1 MNEIINTNKD
11 LNNEQNNEQNVR
23 SIIAS
28 NLTKYRK
35 NLGLTQL
42 ELAEKLNY
50 SDKTLSKWERG
61 ESIPDILTLKQL
73 ANIFEVSV
81 DVLISE
87 EGTSTAFVRKKDKK
101 PATKRKIICVN
112 LLSVALVWL
121 VAVIAFVMMSLILG
135 NQSKLWLSFIYA
147 IPVSGIVLLVFSC
160 IWGNNIYRFF
170 FTSLIVWTLSLSIHL
185 TMNSFNVQ
193 NGYMLYFIS
202 IVLEIMAFVFFIILK
217 KNKKN

>member
-1 MNEIINTNKD
+1 MNEINNY
-11 LNNEQNNEQNVR
+11 NNEINNEQNVR

-61 ESIPDILTLKQL
+61 ESIPDIVTLKQL
-73 ANIFEVSV
+73 ASIFGVSV

-87 EGTSTAFVRKKDKK
+87 EGISTAFVRKKDKK
-101 PATKRKIICVN
+101 PPTRRKIICVN

-121 VAVIAFVMMSLILG
+121 VAVFIFVLLSLILKD
-135 NQSKLWLSFIYA
+135 QSKLWLSFIYA

-160 IWGNNIYRFF
+160 IWGNNIYRFL
-170 FTSLIVWTLSLSIHL
+170 FTSLIVWTSSLSVHL
-185 TMNSFNVQ
+185 TMNLFNVQ

>member
-1 MNEIINTNKD
+1 MNEINNY
-11 LNNEQNNEQNVR
+11 NNEINNEQNVR

-61 ESIPDILTLKQL
+61 ESIPDIVTLKQL
-73 ANIFEVSV
+73 ASIFGVSV

-101 PATKRKIICVN
+101 PTTRRKIICVN
-112 LLSVALVWL
+112 
-121 VAVIAFVMMSLILG
+121 
-135 NQSKLWLSFIYA
+135 
-147 IPVSGIVLLVFSC
+147 LLVFSC
-160 IWGNNIYRFF
+160 IWGNNIYRFL
-170 FTSLIVWTLSLSIHL
+170 FTSLIVWTSSLSVHL
-185 TMNSFNVQ
+185 TMNLFNVQ

>member
-1 MNEIINTNKD
+1 MNEINNY
-11 LNNEQNNEQNVR
+11 NNEINNEQNVR

-61 ESIPDILTLKQL
+61 ESIPDIVTLKQL
-73 ANIFEVSV
+73 ASIFGVSV

-87 EGTSTAFVRKKDKK
+87 EVTSTAFVRKKDKK
-101 PATKRKIICVN
+101 PPTRRKIICVN

-121 VAVIAFVMMSLILG
+121 VAVFIFVLLSLILKD
-135 NQSKLWLSFIYA
+135 QSKLWLSFIYA

-160 IWGNNIYRFF
+160 IWGNNIYRFL
-170 FTSLIVWTLSLSIHL
+170 FTSLIVWTSSLSVHL
-185 TMNSFNVQ
+185 TMNLFNVQ

>member
-1 MNEIINTNKD
+1 MNEINNY
-11 LNNEQNNEQNVR
+11 NNEINNEQNVR

-61 ESIPDILTLKQL
+61 ESIPDIVTLKQL
-73 ANIFEVSV
+73 ASIFGVSV

-101 PATKRKIICVN
+101 TQTRRKIICVN

-121 VAVIAFVMMSLILG
+121 VAVFIFVLLSLILKD
-135 NQSKLWLSFIYA
+135 QSKLWLSFIYA

-160 IWGNNIYRFF
+160 IWGNNIYRFL
-170 FTSLIVWTLSLSIHL
+170 FTSLIVWTSSLSVHL
-185 TMNSFNVQ
+185 TMNLFNVQ

>member
-1 MNEIINTNKD
+1 MNEINNY
-11 LNNEQNNEQNVR
+11 NNEINNEQNVR

-61 ESIPDILTLKQL
+61 ESIPDIVTLKQL
-73 ANIFEVSV
+73 ASIFGVSV

-101 PATKRKIICVN
+101 PLTRRKIICVN

-121 VAVIAFVMMSLILG
+121 VAVFIFVLLSLILKD
-135 NQSKLWLSFIYA
+135 QSKLWLSFIYA

-160 IWGNNIYRFF
+160 IWGNNIYRFL
-170 FTSLIVWTLSLSIHL
+170 FTSLIVWTSSLSVHL
-185 TMNSFNVQ
+185 TMNLFNVQ

>member
-1 MNEIINTNKD
+1 MNEINNY
-11 LNNEQNNEQNVR
+11 NNEINNEQNVR

-61 ESIPDILTLKQL
+61 ESIPDIVTLKQL
-73 ANIFEVSV
+73 ASIFGVSV

-101 PATKRKIICVN
+101 PQTRRKIICVN

-121 VAVIAFVMMSLILG
+121 VAVFIFVLLSLILKD
-135 NQSKLWLSFIYA
+135 QSKLWLSFIYA

-160 IWGNNIYRFF
+160 IWGNNIYRFL
-170 FTSLIVWTLSLSIHL
+170 FTSLIVWTSSLSVHL
-185 TMNSFNVQ
+185 TMNLFNVQ

>member
-1 MNEIINTNKD
+1 MNEINNY
-11 LNNEQNNEQNVR
+11 NNEINNEQNVR

-61 ESIPDILTLKQL
+61 ESIPDIVTLKQL
-73 ANIFEVSV
+73 ASIFGVSV

-87 EGTSTAFVRKKDKK
+87 EGASTAFVRKKDKK
-101 PATKRKIICVN
+101 PPTRRKIICVN

-121 VAVIAFVMMSLILG
+121 VAVFIFVLLSLILKD
-135 NQSKLWLSFIYA
+135 QSKLWLSFIYA

-160 IWGNNIYRFF
+160 IWGNNIYRFL
-170 FTSLIVWTLSLSIHL
+170 FTSLIVWTSSLSVHL
-185 TMNSFNVQ
+185 TMNLFNVQ

>member
-1 MNEIINTNKD
+1 MNEINNY
-11 LNNEQNNEQNVR
+11 NNEINNEQNVR

-61 ESIPDILTLKQL
+61 ESIPDIVTLKQL
-73 ANIFEVSV
+73 ASIFGVSV

-101 PATKRKIICVN
+101 PPTRRKIICVN

-121 VAVIAFVMMSLILG
+121 VAVFIFVLLSLILKD
-135 NQSKLWLSFIYA
+135 QCKLWLSFIYA

-160 IWGNNIYRFF
+160 IWGNNIYRFL
-170 FTSLIVWTLSLSIHL
+170 FTSLIVWTSSLSVHL
-185 TMNSFNVQ
+185 TMNLFNVQ

>member
-1 MNEIINTNKD
+1 MNEINNY
-11 LNNEQNNEQNVR
+11 NNEINNEQNVR

-61 ESIPDILTLKQL
+61 ESIPDIVTLKQL
-73 ANIFEVSV
+73 ASIFGVSV

-101 PATKRKIICVN
+101 PSTRRKIICVN

-121 VAVIAFVMMSLILG
+121 VAVFIFVLLSLILKD
-135 NQSKLWLSFIYA
+135 QSKLWLSFIYA

-160 IWGNNIYRFF
+160 IWGNNIYRFL
-170 FTSLIVWTLSLSIHL
+170 FTSLIVWTSSLSVHL
-185 TMNSFNVQ
+185 TMNLFNVQ

>member
-1 MNEIINTNKD
+1 MNEINNY
-11 LNNEQNNEQNVR
+11 NNEINNEQNVR

-61 ESIPDILTLKQL
+61 ESIPDIVTLKQL
-73 ANIFEVSV
+73 ASIFGVSV

-87 EGTSTAFVRKKDKK
+87 EGTSTTFVRKKDKK
-101 PATKRKIICVN
+101 PPTRRKIICVN

-121 VAVIAFVMMSLILG
+121 VAVFIFVLLSLILKD
-135 NQSKLWLSFIYA
+135 QSKLWLSFIYA

-160 IWGNNIYRFF
+160 IWGNNIYRFL
-170 FTSLIVWTLSLSIHL
+170 FTSLIVWTSSLSVHL
-185 TMNSFNVQ
+185 TMNLFNVQ

>member
-1 MNEIINTNKD
+1 MNEINNY
-11 LNNEQNNEQNVR
+11 NNEINNEQNVR

-61 ESIPDILTLKQL
+61 ESIPDIVTLKQL
-73 ANIFEVSV
+73 ASIFGVSV

-101 PATKRKIICVN
+101 PPTRRKII
-112 LLSVALVWL
+112 WL
-121 VAVIAFVMMSLILG
+121 VAVFIFVLLSLILKD
-135 NQSKLWLSFIYA
+135 QSKLWLSFIYA

-160 IWGNNIYRFF
+160 IWGNNIYRFL
-170 FTSLIVWTLSLSIHL
+170 FTSLIVWTSSLSVHL
-185 TMNSFNVQ
+185 TMNLFNVQ

>member
-1 MNEIINTNKD
+1 MNEINNY
-11 LNNEQNNEQNVR
+11 NNEINNEQNVR

-61 ESIPDILTLKQL
+61 ESIPDIVTLKQL
-73 ANIFEVSV
+73 ASIFGVSV

-87 EGTSTAFVRKKDKK
+87 EGTSTEFVRKKDKK
-101 PATKRKIICVN
+101 PPTRRKIICVN

-121 VAVIAFVMMSLILG
+121 VAVFIFVLLSLILKD
-135 NQSKLWLSFIYA
+135 QSKLWLSFIYA

-160 IWGNNIYRFF
+160 IWGNNIYRFL
-170 FTSLIVWTLSLSIHL
+170 FTSLIVWTSSLSVHL
-185 TMNSFNVQ
+185 TMNLFNVQ